1 LNNVTH
7 NTQAPLYAVLESS
20 DRTQVAANARS
31 DILVTLA
38 NKREREASYQH
49 GRFLRGDGHLSR
61 RATMMMTKQRR
72 RRGKQW

>member
-49 GRFLRGDGHLSR
+49 GRF
-61 RATMMMTKQRR
+61 
-72 RRGKQW
+72 